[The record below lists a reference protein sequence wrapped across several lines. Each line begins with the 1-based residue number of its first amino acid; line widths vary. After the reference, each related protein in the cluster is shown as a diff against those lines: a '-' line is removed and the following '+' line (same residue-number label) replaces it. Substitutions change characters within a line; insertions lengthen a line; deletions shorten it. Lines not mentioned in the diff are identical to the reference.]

1 LIKFPG
7 LKTRRGVEEC
17 FYKALFLQG
26 DEMLVAVHPVS
37 AMLWLQV
44 MKIIVRAGLCF
55 NSKDDHLCLVLGDL
69 YKHNY

>member
-1 LIKFPG
+1 
-7 LKTRRGVEEC
+7 
-17 FYKALFLQG
+17 
-26 DEMLVAVHPVS
+26 MLVAVHPVS